1 VERVGRDGNER
12 VSRRGFLAGVAAL
25 PLAAQF
31 TDLGSSAHVMEMGAG
46 PAQPPEA
53 DPRARDRLVPPPR
66 LDHRPGRLRELDL
79 VSRERD
85 VEIAPGV
92 RFQAWTYN
100 DTVPG
105 PVIRATEDDLV
116 RVRFRNDSKHP
127 HTIHFHGIHRPGMD
141 GVLEGVAPGESFVYE
156 FRARPHGMHLY
167 HCHSTPLAE
176 HVQRGL
182 YGAFIVDPPEPRRPA
197 HELVMVLSGFDTNR
211 DGANEVYAINGRA
224 FRYTTRPIRV
234 RRSHILRIYLANLT
248 ENDLVN
254 SFHLHGEL
262 FRLYRTGTD
271 DRYEYTDTVMLCQG
285 ERCILEVDFEHTGLY
300 MFHSHQSA
308 FADRGSM
315 GWFNVVDSDEE
326 AAAVEASLLE
336 KYSDEFSRCEPCLG
350 EIGAKALLKY

>member
-1 VERVGRDGNER
+1 
-12 VSRRGFLAGVAAL
+12 LAGVAAL

-31 TDLGSSAHVMEMGAG
+31 TDLGSSAHSMEAG
-46 PAQPPEA
+46 EGSVPPAGTHPP
-53 DPRARDRLVPPPR
+53 PPDRLVPPPR
-66 LDHRPGRLRELDL
+66 AGHRPGRVRELAL

-92 RFQAWTYN
+92 RFKAWTYN
-100 DTVPG
+100 GSVPG

-116 RVRFRNDSKHP
+116 RVRFRNEATHA
-127 HTIHFHGIHRPGMD
+127 HTIHFHGIHRPAMD

-156 FRARPHGMHLY
+156 FRARPYGMHLY
-167 HCHSTPLAE
+167 QCHSAPLAQ

-182 YGAFIVDPPEPRRPA
+182 YGAFIVDPPEPRRA
-197 HELVMVLSGFDTNR
+197 AREVVMVLSAFDTNG
-211 DGANEVYAINGRA
+211 DGANEVYAINGSA
-224 FRYTTRPIRV
+224 FRYTRQPIRV
-234 RRSHILRIYLANLT
+234 RRAQTLRIYLANLT

-285 ERCILEVDFEHTGLY
+285 ERCILEIDFEHTGLY

-308 FADRGSM
+308 FADRGAM

-326 AAAVEASLLE
+326 AAAVEASLLQ
-336 KYSDEFSRCEPCLG
+336 KYADEFSRCEPCLG
-350 EIGAKALLKY
+350 ELGAKALLKY

>member
-1 VERVGRDGNER
+1 MSRDDKGR

-31 TDLGSSAHVMEMGAG
+31 TDLGSSAETMEMGAG
-46 PAQPPEA
+46 STPGHAAHPPT
-53 DPRARDRLVPPPR
+53 RDRLIPPPR
-66 LDHRPGRLRELDL
+66 AEHRPGRLRELDL
-79 VSRERD
+79 VSRQRD

-92 RFQAWTYN
+92 RFEAWTYN
-100 DTVPG
+100 GTIPG
-105 PVIRATEDDLV
+105 PVIRATEDDVV
-116 RVRFRNDSKHP
+116 RVRFRNEAKHA

-141 GVLEGVAPGESFVYE
+141 GVLEGVAPGETFVYE
-156 FRARPHGMHLY
+156 FRAKPYGMHLY
-167 HCHSTPLAE
+167 QCHSAPLAE

-197 HELVMVLSGFDTNR
+197 RELVMVLSAFDTNR
-211 DGANEVYAINGRA
+211 DGANEVYAINGSA
-224 FRYTTRPIRV
+224 FRYTRKPIRV
-234 RRSHILRIYLANLT
+234 RRSQTLRVYLANLT
-248 ENDLVN
+248 EHDLVN

-285 ERCILEVDFEHTGLY
+285 ERCILEIDFEHTGLY

-315 GWFNVVDSDEE
+315 GWFNVVDSDAE
-326 AAAVEASLLE
+326 AAAVEASLLQ
-336 KYSDEFSRCEPCLG
+336 KYADEFSRCEPCLG
-350 EIGAKALLKY
+350 ELGAKALLKY